1 MRIKH
6 KHILFLII
14 LSLALISLSYP
25 VEAALSSKYE
35 SPATAAEG
43 SAAVKPAAPAPSK
56 TVAPAPAKPA
66 AATKTVP
73 TANVNPVKLP
83 PNVAASPAGQAT
95 VIERKNLKA
104 KQLELIKKEH
114 VIYCQAFMDAE
125 MGLRYFYKTQYD
137 AKYRGARAPTEEELK
152 AMRFELSLLMK
163 DLGSSAKR
171 YASRVRMARIAMID
185 MDEEERS
192 VFVKMLGQ
200 IIGTP
205 AYAIDAGSLGGI
217 EAGMNSIANATADVG
232 LSTEA
237 DYAKAAMSKANMA
250 KAGEVA
256 ASAVSLVS
264 TVAVAGAAIV
274 GGAALTMGAVTT
286 GAAVVGGAVLVG
298 GIVGGG
304 LETVDGVI
312 GFIDALTEQTHD
324 TKTLKKI
331 KTTVNIINVTSG
343 AQKGQMLKV
352 VIDGID
358 GTKDIWIPKIFDET
372 EKKDGPGQNGI
383 NKVKNAQKNAYTG
396 GSSGGGGGS
405 SGGGCGGGCGS

>member
-1 MRIKH
+1 MRIRH
-6 KHILFLII
+6 KHILFLFII
-14 LSLALISLSYP
+14 SIALISLSLSA
-25 VEAALSSKYE
+25 EAALSSKYE
-35 SPATAAEG
+35 SPAAATEG
-43 SAAVKPAAPAPSK
+43 ASAVKPAAPAPS
-56 TVAPAPAKPA
+56 AAAPAKPA
-66 AATKTVP
+66 SAAKTVP
-73 TANVNPVKLP
+73 AATVKTEPVKLP
-83 PNVAASPAGQAT
+83 PNVNASPSGQAT
-95 VIERKNLKA
+95 VVEIKDLKA

-114 VIYCQAFMDAE
+114 LVYRKAFMDAE

-137 AKYRGARAPTEEELK
+137 AKYRGAKTPTSDELK

-163 DLGSSAKR
+163 DLGASAKR
-171 YASRVRMARIAMID
+171 YASNIRMARMAMID
-185 MDEEERS
+185 MDEKERS
-192 VFVKMLGQ
+192 VFAKMLGQ

-217 EAGMNSIANATADVG
+217 EAGMNNVANSTADVG

-237 DYAKAAMSKANMA
+237 DYAKAAMSDANMA
-250 KAGEVA
+250 KAGEIA
-256 ASAVSLVS
+256 ASAVSLAT
-264 TVAVAGAAIV
+264 TVALSGAAIV

-304 LETVDGVI
+304 LDTVDGVI
-312 GFIDALTEQTHD
+312 GFIDALTSQTHD

-331 KTTVNIINVTSG
+331 KTTINVINVTSG

-372 EKKDGPGQNGI
+372 EKSDCPGKDGV
-383 NKVKNAQKNAYTG
+383 NKVKNAKKNASSAG
-396 GSSGGGGGS
+396 GDGGGGG
-405 SGGGCGGGCGS
+405 G

>member
-1 MRIKH
+1 MRIKY
-6 KHILFLII
+6 KSILFLFI
-14 LSLALISLSYP
+14 LSLALMSLSLP

-35 SPATAAEG
+35 SPAAATEG
-43 SAAVKPAAPAPSK
+43 ASSVKPAAPAPAAA
-56 TVAPAPAKPA
+56 TAPAKPA
-66 AATKTVP
+66 PAAKTVP
-73 TANVNPVKLP
+73 AATVKTEPSALP
-83 PNVAASPAGQAT
+83 PNVASSPSGQAT
-95 VIERKNLKA
+95 VVDIKDLKA

-114 VIYCQAFMDAE
+114 LVYRKAFMDAE

-137 AKYRGARAPTEEELK
+137 AKYRGAKAPTEDELK

-171 YASRVRMARIAMID
+171 YSRNIRMAKMSMLD

-192 VFVKMLGQ
+192 VFAMMLSQ

-205 AYAIDAGSLGGI
+205 AYALDAGSLSGVETGL
-217 EAGMNSIANATADVG
+217 NSVANATADVG
-232 LSTEA
+232 LSTAA
-237 DYAKAAMSKANMA
+237 DYARAATSEANMA
-250 KAGEVA
+250 KAGEIA
-256 ASAVSLVS
+256 ASAVSLAT
-264 TVAVAGAAIV
+264 TVALSGAAIV

-304 LETVDGVI
+304 LDTVDGVI
-312 GFIDALTEQTHD
+312 GFIDALTSQTHD

-331 KTTVNIINVTSG
+331 KTTINVINVTSG

-372 EKKDGPGQNGI
+372 EKSDCPGKDGV
-383 NKVKNAQKNAYTG
+383 NKVKNAKKNASSGNSG
-396 GSSGGGGGS
+396 GDGGGGG
-405 SGGGCGGGCGS
+405 